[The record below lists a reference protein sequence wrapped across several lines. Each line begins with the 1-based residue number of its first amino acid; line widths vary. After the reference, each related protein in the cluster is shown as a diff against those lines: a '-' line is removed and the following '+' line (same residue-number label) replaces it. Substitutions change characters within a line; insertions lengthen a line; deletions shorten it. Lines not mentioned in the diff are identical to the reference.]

1 MIVIRKVV
9 KDELSGDNA
18 KLYVQQISNF
28 HRIQASTMF
37 HEAAEYVRDTLLK
50 IGIEDAKIEQFA
62 SDGLK
67 KYWTYTSP
75 IGWEVKSAE
84 LRLVEPEEKLI
95 CRYADIPTCLHT
107 HSKATS
113 PEGVTAELVDVGAG
127 IKGKDYEGKD
137 VKGKFVLATSKAK
150 IVHEQAVYK
159 RGAAGVIT
167 DTLTHE
173 IKNVRESVDLPD
185 AHAYQAIWPT
195 KEDLDKVTFGF
206 SISKRQGNHLR
217 DLLKREK
224 TVKLEAK
231 VNARLFSSNL
241 DVVVATIPGSSK
253 PDEEVFLIA
262 HLCHPKPSANDNASG
277 SGLLLEIARTI
288 YTLIDSGKI
297 TRPARTIR
305 FIWVPETYGTIVLLY
320 NHPQLPDKLVGGINL
335 DMVGQ
340 NQDLCKST
348 LTLDRTPDSLPSY
361 LNDFIIN
368 LLEESEKE
376 FDSST
381 VFGSASTFRYK
392 ANAYTGGSDH
402 AEFVD
407 STIRV
412 PCVMLLQWPD
422 LFYHSSMDTIDKVS
436 SESLKRV
443 GWIGTVAALTIADA
457 DIDEAVYLA
466 NQTSSRAIA
475 RIKETGR
482 NAIEELYRLKEDP
495 RLKGEPAELAKSL
508 AKKSFCYR
516 SNIEHVIQR
525 EKQAVISVKRLA
537 FNTSLGNFLSKLTE
551 DIYETGKK
559 EIARIDEVISYI
571 AKAMGISVPD
581 RIEETKAGKKS
592 RKIVPKRLFK
602 ESLSQETFR
611 KALTEKE
618 YEWYEEKL
626 KKEPAFRMKMVEALN
641 FMDGT
646 RTLYEIVRAV
656 SAEYTETKAEDLL
669 KFVRDLEKMKLVSLE
684 LKGMKKQQNQ
694 YDAH

>member
-1 MIVIRKVV
+1 MRSIIRKIV

-37 HEAAEYVRDTLLK
+37 HEAAEYVRDTMLK
-50 IGIEDAKIEQFA
+50 IGIEDAKIEQFT
-62 SDGLK
+62 SDGSK

-95 CRYADIPTCLHT
+95 CKYGDIPTCLHT

-127 IKGKDYEGKD
+127 LKGKDYEGKD
-137 VKGKFVLATSKAK
+137 VKGKFVLATGRAK

-167 DTLTHE
+167 DTLTYE
-173 IKNVRESVDLPD
+173 MKNIRESVDLPD
-185 AHAYQAIWPT
+185 GHAYQAIWPT
-195 KEDLDKVTFGF
+195 KEDLDKVAFGF

-217 DLLKREK
+217 DLLKKEK
-224 TVKLEAK
+224 QVKLKAK

-241 DVVVATIPGSSK
+241 DVVLATIPGSSK
-253 PDEEVFLIA
+253 SNEEVFLIA

-288 YTLIDSGKI
+288 HTLIDSGKI

-305 FIWVPETYGTIVLLY
+305 FMWVPETYGTIVFLY
-320 NHPQLPDKLVGGINL
+320 NHPQLPEKLVAGINL

-340 NQDLCKST
+340 NQTLCKST

-361 LNDFIIN
+361 LNDFMIN

-381 VFGSASTFRYK
+381 MFGSASTFRYK
-392 ANAYTGGSDH
+392 ANVYTGGSDH

-436 SESLKRV
+436 SNSLKRV

-457 DIDEAVYLA
+457 DVDEAVYLS
-466 NQTSSRAIA
+466 NQTSSRGIA

-482 NAIEELYRLKEDP
+482 NAIEELYRIKKDPKLKEKPD
-495 RLKGEPAELAKSL
+495 ELAKSL
-508 AKKSFCYR
+508 AKRGFYYR
-516 SNIEHVIQR
+516 DKIEHIMQR

-537 FNTSLGNFLSKLTE
+537 FNTDLDNFLQKFTE
-551 DIYETGKK
+551 DISKTGKK
-559 EIARIDEVISYI
+559 EIARINEIISYI
-571 AKAMGISVPD
+571 AEAMGVSVPD
-581 RIEETKAGKKS
+581 QIEETKAEEKS
-592 RKIVPKRLFK
+592 RKMVPKRLFK

-611 KALTEKE
+611 KALTEKG

-626 KKEPAFRMKMVEALN
+626 KKDPAFRMKMAEALN
-641 FMDGT
+641 FMDGK

-669 KFVRDLEKMKLVSLE
+669 KFMRDLEKMKLISLE
-684 LKGMKKQQNQ
+684 GKGTRTQ
-694 YDAH
+694 